1 MNQMIKITPDVS
13 SFFHDMLY
21 PIMKMKNRIIKT
33 IFSISRDLKS
43 LILDTKSIINN
54 KYSIA

>member
-1 MNQMIKITPDVS
+1 MIKITPDVS
-13 SFFHDMLY
+13 SFFHDMPY
-21 PIMKMKNRIIKT
+21 PIIKMKNRIIKT